1 MIWFLILVFAIGL
14 SLPHWLGI
22 APKKIANER
31 RFLARLTVAGLLA
44 GLILNTALTFTWR
57 HHEIDLDPL
66 LTIMNGGSLGALVG
80 LVGAFFIGLRERH
93 KPTHSD
99 GPLKPGK

>member
-1 MIWFLILVFAIGL
+1 MIWFVLLVIAIAL
-14 SLPHWLGI
+14 SIPHWLGI

-31 RFLARLTVAGLLA
+31 RFLARMTVAGLLA

-66 LTIMNGGSLGALVG
+66 LTIMNGGSLGAVIG
-80 LVGAFFIGLRERH
+80 LVGASLIGLRERR
-93 KPTHSD
+93 KRTRSNGSRSP
-99 GPLKPGK
+99 